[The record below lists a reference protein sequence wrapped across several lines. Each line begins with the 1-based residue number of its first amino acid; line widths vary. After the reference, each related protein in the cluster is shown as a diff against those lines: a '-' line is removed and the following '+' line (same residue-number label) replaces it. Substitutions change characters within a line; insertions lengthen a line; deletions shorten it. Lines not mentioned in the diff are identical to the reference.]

1 MGRGLEDPA
10 AIPSFSLSL
19 SLTFLYKILNCYHVM
34 HWSNKNICVIQAN
47 KYLQLVCIYVPSKNL
62 EYAFAMWFINLFHF
76 FKSII
81 LIKVLFRILSFFSFL
96 EFCTAK
102 KYTLDHMFHV
112 SCTWHIKGLWHA
124 RVKFPGEASAR
135 TGRFNLLPIDRL
147 GARHSFLDI
156 NLPL

>member
-47 KYLQLVCIYVPSKNL
+47 KYLQLVCIYVPWISWICVCDVVYK
-62 EYAFAMWFINLFHF
+62 FISF